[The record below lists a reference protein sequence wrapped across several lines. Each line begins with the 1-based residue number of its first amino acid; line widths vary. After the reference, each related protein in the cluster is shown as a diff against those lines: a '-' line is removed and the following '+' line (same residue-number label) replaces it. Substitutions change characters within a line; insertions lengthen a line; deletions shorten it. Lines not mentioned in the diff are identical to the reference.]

1 MSNYADNKLIVNSA
15 FGIFD
20 TFSFTSFINL
30 LPHKDDI
37 DFHDE
42 SVGAVLS
49 SVRNKML
56 IKVYDANC

>member
-42 SVGAVLS
+42 SVGPW
-49 SVRNKML
+49 VRCCPVSE
-56 IKVYDANC
+56 IKC